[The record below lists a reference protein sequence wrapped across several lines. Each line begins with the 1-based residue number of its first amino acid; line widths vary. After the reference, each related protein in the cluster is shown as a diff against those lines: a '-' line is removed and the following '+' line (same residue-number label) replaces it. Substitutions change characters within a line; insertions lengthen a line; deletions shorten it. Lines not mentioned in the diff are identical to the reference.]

1 MQASPMV
8 LIVVSL
14 TVLVCFKWKLM
25 NNGLKGEKENG
36 PSTEV
41 SQPLPTSS
49 CFSLFFLIKFG
60 LN

>member
-1 MQASPMV
+1 MV

-49 CFSLFFLIKFG
+49 CFSLFF
-60 LN
+60 